1 MTNAREGA
9 VFQFVLIKPS
19 HYDDDGYVIQ
29 FGKSTIPAN
38 SLACLYGLVHDCA
51 ERRTLGPDVEIRL
64 SACDEMNT
72 RIDVEKISSSIH
84 ATGNHGLVAMVGVQS
99 NQFPRA
105 VDLAREFRKRGV
117 QVAIGGFHVSG
128 CISMLPEL
136 PPDLE
141 EALACGITLYAGEL
155 EGRMEEFLSAAYRKE
170 LQPLY
175 NYMDDLPGLE
185 NQPVPYL
192 PVSLIKR
199 TSSTRASF
207 DAGRGCPY
215 LCSFCTIIN
224 VQGRRSRARTAD
236 DVERVARANLAQ
248 GVTNYFISDDNFARN
263 QAWEEIFGRLAKLR
277 EEEGHDIRLMIQVD
291 TMSHKVP
298 GFIELAKRAGTN
310 RVFIGLESINP
321 DALKG
326 ARKSQNRITDYR
338 AMLQAW
344 RDIGALTF
352 AGYILGFPND
362 TPETIERDIKII
374 QRELPIDILEFFIL
388 TPLPGSQDHQ
398 ELHLAGVPMAS
409 DMNLYD
415 TTHATTAH
423 PLMSKDELESIFH
436 RAWELYYS
444 PKHVATL
451 LRRGKYYNFPLGNLL
466 VKCVSFSGCV
476 RLEGVHPLDGGLLRR
491 KYRRDRRPGL
501 PLEPPVIFHL
511 KYLANL
517 VSKYA
522 RLLVMIAHYGWLTLR
537 VILRDA
543 EAASKDDIALV
554 PTTEEELETLE
565 LFTST
570 PEARE
575 AVDRARKRAHR
586 RGIGAVSAGS

>member
-1 MTNAREGA
+1 MPDAREGD
-9 VFQFVLIKPS
+9 VFQLVLIKPS

-29 FGKSTIPAN
+29 FLKSTIPAN
-38 SLACLYGLVHDCA
+38 SLACLYGLAQDCA
-51 ERRTLGPDVEIRL
+51 QRRALGPDVEIRL
-64 SACDEMNT
+64 TACDEMNT
-72 RIDVEKISSSIH
+72 RVNVDRIAKSIL
-84 ATGNHGLVAMVGVQS
+84 ASGNHGVVAMVGVQS

-105 VDLAREFRKRGV
+105 VDLAREFAQRGI
-117 QVAIGGFHVSG
+117 QVAIGGFHISG
-128 CISMLPEL
+128 CLAMLPEL

-141 EALACGITLYAGEL
+141 EALELGITLYAGEL
-155 EGRMEEFLSAAYRKE
+155 EGRMDEFLTAAYRKE
-170 LQPLY
+170 LKPLY
-175 NYMDDLPGLE
+175 NYMEELPGLDGE
-185 NQPVPYL
+185 PVPYL
-192 PVSLIKR
+192 PLSLIKR
-199 TSSTRASF
+199 TASNRTSF

-224 VQGRRSRARTAD
+224 VQGRRSRTRTAD
-236 DVERVARANLAQ
+236 DVERVARLNLAQ
-248 GVTNYFISDDNFARN
+248 GVTNFFISDDNFTRN
-263 QAWEEIFGRLAKLR
+263 QAWQPIFERLAKLR

-344 RDIGALTF
+344 RGIGALTF

-362 TPETIERDIKII
+362 TPETIERDIRII
-374 QRELPIDILEFFIL
+374 QRELPVDILEFFIL

-398 ELHLAGVPMAS
+398 ELHLKGVPMAS

-415 TTHATTAH
+415 TAHVTTAH
-423 PLMSKDELESIFH
+423 PLMSKEQWESIFH

-444 PKHVATL
+444 HAHVETL
-451 LRRGKYYNFPLGNLL
+451 LRRGKFYGFPLVNLM
-466 VKCVSFSGCV
+466 VKCLSFSGCM
-476 RLEGVHPLDGGLLRR
+476 RFEGVHPLDGGLLRR

-501 PLEPPVIFHL
+501 PIEPPVIFHL
-511 KYLANL
+511 KYLAEL

-522 RLLVMIAHYGWLTLR
+522 RFSALILRCAWLTLR
-537 VILRDA
+537 VSLRDA
-543 EAASKDDIALV
+543 QAASKDDVALT
-554 PTTEEELETLE
+554 PTSEEELETLE
-565 LFTST
+565 IFTST
-570 PEARE
+570 PQARE
-575 AVDRARKRAHR
+575 AVDRARKRARR
-586 RGIGAVSAGS
+586 RGIGAVSAGN